1 PQPQGYPPI
10 YHAGGLG
17 GALHR
22 ERYCKKVSQAGAV
35 CSGVCV
41 IKAILLDIEGTT
53 SSLSFVRDVL
63 FPYSRERMADFIGSH
78 LNDVEVRKLLE
89 DARAVA
95 GQQLNNAQLIQQ
107 LLRWADED

>member
-1 PQPQGYPPI
+1 M
-10 YHAGGLG
+10 
-17 GALHR
+17 
-22 ERYCKKVSQAGAV
+22 
-35 CSGVCV
+35 

-78 LNDVEVRKLLE
+78 LNDVEVRKLLD

-95 GQQLNNAQLIQQ
+95 GQQLNNEQLTQQ
-107 LLRWADED
+107 SPLRSVYQPHLPPDWLTLLGFPPSTTFH